1 MRFDWIYDGD
11 NKFLDLFL
19 TKKLLGYLIE
29 LNKITHSWFFFFY
42 LQSSDYI
49 LDTSLVVSANFFS
62 II

>member
-29 LNKITHSWFFFFY
+29 LNKISHSWFFFPSTKFG
-42 LQSSDYI
+42 LH
-49 LDTSLVVSANFFS
+49 T
-62 II
+62 

>member
-29 LNKITHSWFFFFY
+29 LNKISHSWFFFSIYKVRITYLTLHLLY
-42 LQSSDYI
+42 LQISF
-49 LDTSLVVSANFFS
+49 L
-62 II
+62 

>member
-29 LNKITHSWFFFFY
+29 LNKITHSWFFFFSIYKVRITYLTLHLLY
-42 LQSSDYI
+42 LQISF
-49 LDTSLVVSANFFS
+49 L
-62 II
+62 